1 MLIYLIVGVIAILF
15 LVQDMDE
22 FFVGLKMSGDKVHE
36 DMPHIPRNVIS
47 AGLALI
53 TILLWLAWPITVM
66 YLIYKI
72 NNL

>member
-1 MLIYLIVGVIAILF
+1 MLIYLIVGVVVILF

-22 FFVGLKMSGDKVHE
+22 FFVGLKMSGDKMHE
-36 DMPHIPRNVIS
+36 EMPHIPKSLIS
-47 AGLALI
+47 AGLSFVTL
-53 TILLWLAWPITVM
+53 LLWVVWPITVT